1 MKLEEVW
8 SQYQEVQKEKYHVK
22 RNQLQKSQ
30 KAIDAVGKE
39 QIVLYEKYRKREI
52 SRAEYIEFREE
63 LQKKED
69 SVKSEIQ
76 EQEVRLAEM
85 ETGLHAELPDTH
97 IIWKECKLNELN
109 KEVVDTFIKK
119 INVWDE
125 QQLEIIWNFSDEKK

>member
-1 MKLEEVW
+1 M
-8 SQYQEVQKEKYHVK
+8 
-22 RNQLQKSQ
+22 
-30 KAIDAVGKE
+30 
-39 QIVLYEKYRKREI
+39 
-52 SRAEYIEFREE
+52 
-63 LQKKED
+63 QKKED